1 MKYSNIS
8 KNGSII
14 LEIDKK
20 YSKKELLTKFE
31 EFIYSSNFILKQ
43 NINIKTLPYEIIIKN
58 ETQEFKLFF
67 ILKNIT
73 GAGWENKPK
82 IKRIQVK
89 NTEQFNHNCELNTTN
104 NQQIFV
110 LFGYYNFEEN
120 PLLVAWNPYNY
131 NHHKTIRS
139 CYVSIDL
146 LHECY
151 DKGYIC
157 TVDSGN
163 RIWLFDPFHFKKFL
177 IDYIEYQSE
186 QYHEKRF

>member
-73 GAGWENKPK
+73 GAG
-82 IKRIQVK
+82 
-89 NTEQFNHNCELNTTN
+89 
-104 NQQIFV
+104 
-110 LFGYYNFEEN
+110 
-120 PLLVAWNPYNY
+120 
-131 NHHKTIRS
+131 
-139 CYVSIDL
+139 
-146 LHECY
+146 
-151 DKGYIC
+151 
-157 TVDSGN
+157 
-163 RIWLFDPFHFKKFL
+163 
-177 IDYIEYQSE
+177 
-186 QYHEKRF
+186 